1 MGSNVISE
9 QEQQELNQYLKYIAE
24 KIDDE
29 QITFDLY
36 DKLAEASERDN
47 MNYGYKQI
55 EVSAFNLEYAIREVH
70 GDIESFP
77 FVYTSDRPDNE
88 RENYCPDFKNMLT
101 GHYLDAKLHC
111 SADNKAI
118 LNDEH
123 AIRKIVEEDG
133 YIDILVAEATYTPDD
148 STYRQY
154 RELRNGGKSRY
165 QIKNENNETNHRMI
179 KAATTIN
186 QFAVYR
192 VDKDML
198 ANQLALSI
206 MKQGKNSNG
215 KPRNTKFVLDLSAAK
230 PIAAIKAETNES
242 GIREWHECDGVFD
255 SSLCGERS
263 PSEKL
268 QACREQIQTAMSIS
282 PDKIRPV
289 RNTRRKAHRYKNEGG
304 TITVGVD
311 SYTKTDGTHV
321 TGYWRTVS
329 SVL

>member
-1 MGSNVISE
+1 MPFFDAMSPIVVFPSSESKSGSSE
-9 QEQQELNQYLKYIAE
+9 AGSFAHGRSPNSVLVFPI
-24 KIDDE
+24 IDCVD
-29 QITFDLY
+29 
-36 DKLAEASERDN
+36 ASNSCWR
-47 MNYGYKQI
+47 
-55 EVSAFNLEYAIREVH
+55 
-70 GDIESFP
+70 
-77 FVYTSDRPDNE
+77 SD
-88 RENYCPDFKNMLT
+88 DFHLMS
-101 GHYLDAKLHC
+101 G
-111 SADNKAI
+111 
-118 LNDEH
+118 
-123 AIRKIVEEDG
+123 
-133 YIDILVAEATYTPDD
+133 
-148 STYRQY
+148 
-154 RELRNGGKSRY
+154 
-165 QIKNENNETNHRMI
+165 ET
-179 KAATTIN
+179 
-186 QFAVYR
+186 
-192 VDKDML
+192 ML